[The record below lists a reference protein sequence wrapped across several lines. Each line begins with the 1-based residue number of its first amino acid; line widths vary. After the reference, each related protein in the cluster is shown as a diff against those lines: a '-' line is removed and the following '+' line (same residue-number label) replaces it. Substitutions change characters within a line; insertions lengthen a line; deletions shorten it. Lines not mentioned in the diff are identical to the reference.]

1 MRSGKKLKK
10 KGYNSPIYL
19 QLYFI
24 GGLVLFLF
32 VTMFFTDNFLK
43 GVRKEVQAVPNLYS
57 KFLETPDNMNLEQ
70 VIFQYF
76 MEDIMTNINF
86 PIIIADSTGTPSSW
100 ENIPIK
106 RTSFEK
112 LDKKDRRQLMKLAH
126 KMEARGTIIPL
137 RHGSDSE
144 RIIGYVYYGDSR
156 TMTSL
161 KRLPYYFT
169 LIVGIFIILG
179 IYGIFITKKS
189 EQDHLWVGLAKET
202 AHQFG
207 TPISSLLGW
216 RDLLEFEIADKYHDD
231 NMLQK
236 LDYMKNDITR
246 LQKVASRFGKVGS
259 ILKMKPTKIQDILE
273 ETVDY
278 FQERLPSMSNKIEL
292 KFYSE
297 LNDKIIKID
306 PELIKWTFENLIKNS
321 IDAMHKKGGEIT
333 ITAFH
338 SGKFTHI
345 RVKDSGIGLSKADSK
360 QIFKPGVTS
369 KERGWGLGLSL
380 AKRIVEEYHHG
391 RIKVL
396 ETEVGKGTTFEV
408 KLPGH

>member
-10 KGYNSPIYL
+10 KGYSSPIYL

-24 GGLVLFLF
+24 GGLVVFLF

-106 RTSFEK
+106 RAAFEK
-112 LDKKDRRQLMKLAH
+112 LDKKDRKKLKKLAH

-161 KRLPYYFT
+161 KRLPYYYT
-169 LIVGIFIILG
+169 VIVGIFIILG
-179 IYGIFITKKS
+179 IYGIYITKKS
-189 EQDHLWVGLAKET
+189 EQDNLWVGLAKET

-216 RDLLEFEIADKYHDD
+216 RDLLEFEISEKYHDE

-236 LDYMKNDITR
+236 LGYMKNDISH

-259 ILKMKPTKIQDILE
+259 ILKMKPTKIQDILVE
-273 ETVDY
+273 AVDY
-278 FQERLPSMSNKIEL
+278 FQERLPSMSNKIEI

-297 LNDKIIKID
+297 LHDKIIKID
-306 PELIKWTFENLIKNS
+306 PDLIKWTLENLIKNS
-321 IDAMHKKGGEIT
+321 IDAMHKKGGDIT
-333 ITAFH
+333 ITAFCN
-338 SGKFTHI
+338 GKHTII
-345 RVKDSGIGLSKADSK
+345 RVKDSGIGMPKADMK
-360 QIFKPGVTS
+360 KIFKPGVTS
-369 KERGWGLGLSL
+369 KNRGWGLGLSL

-391 RIKVL
+391 KIKVL
-396 ETEVGKGTTFEV
+396 ESELGKGTTFEI
-408 KLPGH
+408 KLPGN